1 MSGGGSV
8 ATIGA
13 ARTGMMAA
21 FDPDAP
27 GDLHAHVLAVS
38 KCNLTSMGPTLKYK
52 TVGVS
57 VNDPKGQPIETVKI
71 EWAGTS
77 THSGD
82 AIVAHESLSPGEREK
97 RTRVE
102 DVMEE
107 LVEVLTDG
115 PRPAEQVY
123 LTLGRSK
130 TDGTLRRAKDQLGV
144 LTEKGK
150 GKGAAW
156 FWRLPGPN
164 LAPEA

>member
-1 MSGGGSV
+1 M

-107 LVEVLTDG
+107 LV
-115 PRPAEQVY
+115 
-123 LTLGRSK
+123 
-130 TDGTLRRAKDQLGV
+130 
-144 LTEKGK
+144 
-150 GKGAAW
+150 
-156 FWRLPGPN
+156 
-164 LAPEA
+164 